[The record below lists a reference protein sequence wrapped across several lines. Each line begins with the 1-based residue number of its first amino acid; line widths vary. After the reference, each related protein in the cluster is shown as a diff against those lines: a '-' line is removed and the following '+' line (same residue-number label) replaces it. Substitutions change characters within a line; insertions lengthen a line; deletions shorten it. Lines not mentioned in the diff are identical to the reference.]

1 MSKRIWL
8 IFVALPAF
16 GQTLKIQP
24 ETVAIGQ
31 KGTATISFASSAKKK
46 PLAIQWDFELPE
58 TAVVLNVADIVAGE
72 AATAS
77 AKSVACSRVHGPD
90 LRGHA
95 VFRCILYGGERE
107 IEDGP
112 VAVLNFTT
120 APHAQPR
127 APWRSDHAR
136 VGGRARREEGC
147 TKGLDRRVRAHE
159 MTIGPRL
166 QWSCG
171 KPSPSEWVTNR
182 TKTHSLAFGVR

>member
-77 AKSVACSRVHGPD
+77 AKSVACSRVRGPD
-90 LRGHA
+90 QRGHA
-95 VFRCILYGGERE
+95 LFRCILYGGERE

-120 APHAQPR
+120 APHAQP
-127 APWRSDHAR
+127 
-136 VGGRARREEGC
+136 GR
-147 TKGLDRRVRAHE
+147 H
-159 MTIGPRL
+159 
-166 QWSCG
+166 
-171 KPSPSEWVTNR
+171 
-182 TKTHSLAFGVR
+182 GVRITHALAVGRDVKKVALKDSTGEFVLTK